1 MLLQNALEPLGSD
14 LPVPD
19 AIGINDEPR
28 TTGANAKAGR
38 FGPHHVY
45 ASFLHSV
52 FDELPEF
59 LSLGG
64 FAALGTDAD
73 KQMLARTFDRGF
85 LQALLQIVAHRVQ
98 LHPTQN
104 HGKRSERPR
113 RRSKSGIGLTPP
125 RAMRDSSEMECPF
138 NEGGKLAYYGSYLE
152 IDKLLALQ
160 SPLSLKDGTLHA
172 HDEMLFIIV
181 HQTYELW
188 FKQILHELR
197 ACCEVLSKPTAD
209 DDGPDMNVVVHRLKR
224 IVEIWKLLNQQVDVL
239 ETMTPLDFLD
249 FRSSLEGA
257 SGFQSTQFRQ
267 IEATLGLRMENRFR
281 PDYYKHTEMGGF
293 SPADY
298 KTITDAEKTTTLLQL
313 VEQWLGRMP
322 FFHDSFWQEWEP
334 GTNDSTIKDEPRFW
348 SRYRALYESSLSER
362 DEKPDLLSK
371 FNEIFFKSG
380 AGDFSPAALRAALFI
395 MLYRDEPLFR
405 LPFMLISALIEIDEQ
420 LGNFRYRHLQMVRRM
435 IGARVG
441 TGGSSG
447 EQYLQGAVNK
457 NYIFKDLAGV
467 ITFLIE
473 RRNLP
478 ELPKRLRKALR
489 FSSADR

>member
-1 MLLQNALEPLGSD
+1 
-14 LPVPD
+14 
-19 AIGINDEPR
+19 
-28 TTGANAKAGR
+28 
-38 FGPHHVY
+38 
-45 ASFLHSV
+45 
-52 FDELPEF
+52 
-59 LSLGG
+59 
-64 FAALGTDAD
+64 
-73 KQMLARTFDRGF
+73 
-85 LQALLQIVAHRVQ
+85 
-98 LHPTQN
+98 
-104 HGKRSERPR
+104 
-113 RRSKSGIGLTPP
+113 
-125 RAMRDSSEMECPF
+125 MRDSSQMECPF
-138 NEGGKLAYYGSYLE
+138 NSAREPAYYGSYLG

-160 SPLSLKDGTLHA
+160 SPLSLKDGKLQA
-172 HDEMLFIIV
+172 HDEMLFIVV

-188 FKQILHELR
+188 FKQILHELH
-197 ACCEVLSKPTAD
+197 ACCEVLSKPAAD

-224 IVEIWKLLNQQVDVL
+224 IVEIWKLLSQQVDVL

-281 PDYYKHTEMGGF
+281 PEYYKHTEIGGF
-293 SPADY
+293 NPADY
-298 KTITDAEKTTTLLQL
+298 NTIVEAEKTTTLLQL

-322 FFHDSFWQEWEP
+322 FFDDSFWQEWETGAANP
-334 GTNDSTIKDEPRFW
+334 VVAGEPRFW
-348 SRYRALYESSLSER
+348 SRYRMLYESSLSER
-362 DEKPDLLSK
+362 DEKPDLLGK
-371 FNEIFFKSG
+371 FDEMFFKSG
-380 AGDFSPAALRAALFI
+380 AGDFSAAALRAALFI

-405 LPFMLISALIEIDEQ
+405 LPFALLNALIEIDEQ

-435 IGARVG
+435 IGTRIG

-478 ELPKRLRKALR
+478 ELPRRLRKALR
-489 FSSADR
+489 FSSKDG